1 MLLADETV
9 ANWQICEDSSVL
21 YFLNTAGCSMWES
34 S

>member
-9 ANWQICEDSSVL
+9 AHWKINEESCVL